1 MISSPTTAWMDFAI
15 GDDRAKEA
23 VALGWRHST
32 PRAMSGHAPLFPS
45 RAGAYPWARRL
56 TPRSLATY
64 EVEADEEVW
73 AGGGKA
79 VACPRQSSFFRR
91 WQSCSLRRTNV
102 EAQQLLGRPIP
113 YHDANNGPPNLL
125 LRSDGPWTYTDAT
138 EESGLNHN
146 NTRYSFAASWSDF
159 DSDGDQDLYVA
170 NDFGRNNLYE
180 NREGRFIDIAA
191 ALGVED
197 EGDTRALGRALEG
210 AAPVAWTRAAET
222 AEHRLAPPDARL
234 S

>member
-79 VACPRQSSFFRR
+79 VACPRQSSFFQR

-102 EAQQLLGRPIP
+102 QMAQSTISSRGSVHLPTD
-113 YHDANNGPPNLL
+113 DAAIRGGLAPAPEPRCGPKMVRATCACTASPAMSPPLL
-125 LRSDGPWTYTDAT
+125 LLQSAARLCPRSAPDSNPLRRVAHNSAWAARSPSVSEGPSPR
-138 EESGLNHN
+138 SG
-146 NTRYSFAASWSDF
+146 
-159 DSDGDQDLYVA
+159 
-170 NDFGRNNLYE
+170 
-180 NREGRFIDIAA
+180 
-191 ALGVED
+191 
-197 EGDTRALGRALEG
+197 
-210 AAPVAWTRAAET
+210 P
-222 AEHRLAPPDARL
+222 AEHRHRR
-234 S
+234 